1 MELKLDCVNDRQD
14 WVDDG
19 DLALRVCGSFI
30 GGVRVKFIVGV
41 AECGYISQMGK
52 TSIFSY
58 LP

>member
-41 AECGYISQMGK
+41 AECGNVSQIGK
-52 TSIFSY
+52 TNFFSY